1 MIKNLKVEKEL
12 IKNLKVEK
20 ELVKNLKVE
29 KELIIKEKDML
40 IYLFFCL
47 N

>member
-1 MIKNLKVEKEL
+1 MFESDGIKTINGFLKNNNDKFKQK
-12 IKNLKVEK
+12 I
-20 ELVKNLKVE
+20 KVE

-40 IYLFFCL
+40 IYLFFCR